1 MSSTGDIYSYSIY
14 SYLTRI
20 LGIPHETVYGLA
32 IFGVLVGL
40 YLILS
45 SREVEI
51 LVEQVKEKTE

>member
-1 MSSTGDIYSYSIY
+1 MTLPGQFYE
-14 SYLTRI
+14 YLTET
-20 LGIPHETVYGLA
+20 LAIPRETVYGLA
-32 IFGVLVGL
+32 LFGVLVGL